1 MSTNNKTIRIKA
13 DTNNPNEKYLNVKLE
28 QDFELLNVLSLTIKQ
43 SDVYRTFNAD
53 YGVVCGRVQTSGVGL
68 PNCRVSIFIPISDND
83 SVTTEMLAIYPF
95 KKTTDTDVNGKKY
108 NLLSRLRRLN
118 PFSGFKE
125 NNYGFGYFPKTPVG
139 SIPDK
144 NELLVND
151 SWVEVYKNYYKFTTT
166 TNTSG
171 DYMFIGVPVGTYT
184 LHVDADITDVGKY
197 STPVPVL
204 QKILNLPKN
213 LFNEETTK
221 LNYNNDLTQL
231 PNIYTQ
237 DISINVIPFW
247 GDKSINGLEI
257 GITRQDVDL
266 KAKIYPSST
275 IFGSA
280 MTSSEDGYFGNRVI
294 FNMLM
299 GLSNLCITIG
309 NCEIFDDNPADP
321 NNVNNNNSA
330 WRIGAKFT
338 IPIIDVPIPLG
349 SKIKENVDNAIGFC
363 IRIVIKNIIPFFI
376 IDAFSYYTC
385 QINGGNFNTNPFDF
399 KWFGKTGKCCF
410 DLGLTNCA
418 SSADSITDLMNI
430 NTFRTGKIN
439 TRVVYYPED
448 VVFSSTDFD
457 NVTGQDTSLSVQLK
471 VLNPSKYVTIN
482 ESNGNFIHII
492 PANRRRVIT
501 NEIGEEIE
509 IIDKNK
515 GVFTEFSGAMIFD
528 MNDPNLSISNSGSK
542 ISTNRV
548 TIKVPQCQKYYIT
561 NTIESDINFNW
572 IADYYTFKIN
582 EVYSIS
588 QYMFAN
594 QNGVSNY
601 YNMTGLY
608 FLNLRD
614 DKFEDGNK
622 IKLNYFNPLR
632 RINVNGYVIDNP
644 YDNSFKVNDLTLSFD
659 TIFNTNISAVQKASA
674 GGIIGGNINNE
685 WSNGMLYFLQYG
697 VRVNKSKPST
707 QYCDLI
713 IENPLNCYDNNN
725 DIGGGIT
732 NSKGLLRADLFP
744 TNFVHI
750 KDKNLLI
757 DLYSNDVD
765 KLNKGVF
772 VTDNNLMG
780 INNKI
785 WLKGLFDDSNNIN
798 ILKNKDIV

>member
-1 MSTNNKTIRIKA
+1 MSTNQKTIRIKA

-53 YGVVCGRVQTSGVGL
+53 YGVVCGRVQTAGVGL

-83 SVTTEMLAIYPF
+83 IVTTEMLALYPF

-108 NLLSRLRRLN
+108 NLLSRLKKLN
-118 PFSGFKE
+118 PFSGFRE

-144 NELLVND
+144 NEILAND

-166 TNTSG
+166 TNKSG

-197 STPVPVL
+197 STPVPIL

-237 DISINVIPFW
+237 DINITVIPFW
-247 GDKSINGLEI
+247 GDKSISGLEI

-294 FNMLM
+294 FNIIM

-309 NCEIFDDNPADP
+309 NCDMFDPDP
-321 NNVNNNNSA
+321 SKSGVSA
-330 WRIGAKFT
+330 FRIGVRFT
-338 IPIIDVPIPLG
+338 IPFFDITIALPFNSG
-349 SKIKENVDNAIGFC
+349 MKEDGIGFC
-363 IRIVIKNIIPFFI
+363 FRIVIKNIIPFFI
-376 IDAFSYYTC
+376 VDAFSFYRC
-385 QINGGNFNTNPFDF
+385 QINGGNFNSNPIDF
-399 KWFGKTGKCCF
+399 KWVGKTGKCCF
-410 DLGLTNCA
+410 DEGLTNCA

-439 TRVVYYPED
+439 TKVVYYPED
-448 VVFSSTDFD
+448 VVFSSTNFD
-457 NVTGQDTSLSVQLK
+457 DVTGQDETLAAQLK

-509 IIDKNK
+509 ITDKNK

-528 MNDPNLSISNSGSK
+528 MNDTNLTISSSGSK
-542 ISTNRV
+542 INTNRV
-548 TIKVPQCQKYYIT
+548 TIKVPQCQKYYIIPQIQST
-561 NTIESDINFNW
+561 INFNW

-582 EVYSIS
+582 EIYSVS

-594 QNGVSNY
+594 QNGVTNY

-614 DKFEDGNK
+614 ENFTLDG

-632 RINVNGYVIDNP
+632 NNILNNGDDIYK
-644 YDNSFKVNDLTLSFD
+644 FKVNDLSLSFD
-659 TIFNTNISAVQKASA
+659 TIINTNVSAVQKSSA
-674 GGIIGGNINNE
+674 NGIVGGYINNE

-697 VRVNKSKPST
+697 IRKNKYKPST

-713 IENPLNCYDNNN
+713 IENPLNCYDNDNN
-725 DIGGGIT
+725 IGGGIK
-732 NSKGLLRADLFP
+732 NSKGLLRGDLFP
-744 TNFVHI
+744 TNFIHI
-750 KDKNLLI
+750 ENKDLLI
-757 DLYSNDVD
+757 DLFD
-765 KLNKGVF
+765 KEPLNKGVF
-772 VTDNNLMG
+772 VSDNNLMNAG
-780 INNKI
+780 NNLGGNINNKI

>member
-1 MSTNNKTIRIKA
+1 MSTNQKTIRIKA

-53 YGVVCGRVQTSGVGL
+53 YGVVCGRVQTAGVGL

-83 SVTTEMLAIYPF
+83 IVTTEMLALYPF

-108 NLLSRLRRLN
+108 NLLSRLKKLN
-118 PFSGFKE
+118 PFSGFRE

-144 NELLVND
+144 NEILAND

-166 TNTSG
+166 TNKSG

-184 LHVDADITDVGKY
+184 LHVDADITDIGKY
-197 STPVPVL
+197 STPVPIL

-237 DISINVIPFW
+237 DINITVIPFW
-247 GDKSINGLEI
+247 GDKSISGLEI

-294 FNMLM
+294 FIMLM
-299 GLSNLCITIG
+299 GLSNLCITVG
-309 NCEIFDDNPADP
+309 NCNSFRDNPADP
-321 NNVNNNNSA
+321 NNAGFNSIA
-330 WRIGAKFT
+330 FRVGVQFK
-338 IPIIDVPIPLG
+338 VLG
-349 SKIKENVDNAIGFC
+349 VKITLGNMLKDSGIGFC
-363 IRIVIKNIIPFFI
+363 LRLVVKNIIPFFI
-376 IDAFSYYTC
+376 IDAFSYYKC
-385 QINGGNFNTNPFDF
+385 QINGGNFNTNPIDF

-439 TRVVYYPED
+439 TKVVYYPED
-448 VVFSSTDFD
+448 VVFSSTNFD
-457 NVTGQDTSLSVQLK
+457 DVTGQDETLAAQLK
-471 VLNPSKYVTIN
+471 VLNPNKYVTIN
-482 ESNGNFIHII
+482 EANGNFIHII

-501 NEIGEEIE
+501 NEVGEEIE
-509 IIDKNK
+509 ITDKNK

-542 ISTNRV
+542 INTNRV
-548 TIKVPQCQKYYIT
+548 TIKVPQCQKYYIIPQIQST
-561 NTIESDINFNW
+561 INFNW

-582 EVYSIS
+582 EIYSVS

-594 QNGVSNY
+594 QNGVTNY

-614 DKFEDGNK
+614 ENFKDGNEV
-622 IKLNYFNPLR
+622 KLNYFNPLR
-632 RINVNGYVIDNP
+632 NNILNNGDDIYK
-644 YDNSFKVNDLTLSFD
+644 FKVNDLSLSFD
-659 TIFNTNISAVQKASA
+659 TIINTNVSAVQKSSA
-674 GGIIGGNINNE
+674 NGIVGGYINNE

-697 VRVNKSKPST
+697 IRKNKYKPST

-713 IENPLNCYDNNN
+713 IENPLNCYDNDNN
-725 DIGGGIT
+725 IGGGIK
-732 NSKGLLRADLFP
+732 NSKGLLRGDLFP
-744 TNFVHI
+744 TNFIHI
-750 KDKNLLI
+750 ENKDLLI
-757 DLYSNDVD
+757 DLFD
-765 KLNKGVF
+765 KEPLNKGVF
-772 VTDNNLMG
+772 VSDNNLMNAG
-780 INNKI
+780 NNLGGNINNKI

>member
-53 YGVVCGRVQTSGVGL
+53 YGVVCGRVQTAGVGL

-83 SVTTEMLAIYPF
+83 IVTTEMLALYPF

-108 NLLSRLRRLN
+108 NLLNRLKRLN

-125 NNYGFGYFPKTPVG
+125 NNYGFGYFPKTPIG
-139 SIPDK
+139 SMPDK

-166 TNTSG
+166 TNKSG

-184 LHVDADITDVGKY
+184 LHVDADITDIGKY
-197 STPVPVL
+197 STPVPIL

-247 GDKSINGLEI
+247 GDKSISGLEI

-294 FNMLM
+294 FNIIM

-309 NCEIFDDNPADP
+309 NCDMFDPDP
-321 NNVNNNNSA
+321 SKSDESA
-330 WRIGAKFT
+330 FRIGVQFT
-338 IPIIDVPIPLG
+338 IPFFDIT
-349 SKIKENVDNAIGFC
+349 IKLPFNSSMKEDGIGFC
-363 IRIVIKNIIPFFI
+363 FRIVIKNIIPFFI
-376 IDAFSYYTC
+376 VDAFSFYRC
-385 QINGGNFNTNPFDF
+385 QINGGNFNSNPIDF
-399 KWFGKTGKCCF
+399 KWVGKTSKCCF
-410 DLGLTNCA
+410 DVGLTNCA

-439 TRVVYYPED
+439 SKVVYYPED
-448 VVFSSTDFD
+448 VVFSSTDFND
-457 NVTGQDTSLSVQLK
+457 VTGQDETLATQLK
-471 VLNPSKYVTIN
+471 VLNPNKYVTIN

-509 IIDKNK
+509 ITDKNK

-528 MNDPNLSISNSGSK
+528 MNDTNLTISSSGSR
-542 ISTNRV
+542 INTNRV
-548 TIKVPQCQKYYIT
+548 TIKVPQCQKYYNIPQ
-561 NTIESDINFNW
+561 IQSAINFNW

-582 EVYSIS
+582 EIYSVS

-594 QNGVSNY
+594 NNNNDTSPTAPVTEY
-601 YNMTGLY
+601 INMTGLF

-614 DKFEDGNK
+614 NVSDQK
-622 IKLNYFNPLR
+622 NYFNPLR
-632 RINVNGYVIDNP
+632 NNIEDNTFKVIELNLK
-644 YDNSFKVNDLTLSFD
+644 YDNKISVTSGSQ
-659 TIFNTNISAVQKASA
+659 TPSSENIK
-674 GGIIGGNINNE
+674 GNIVNNE

-697 VRVNKSKPST
+697 IRKNKYKPST

-713 IENPLNCYDNNN
+713 IENPLNCYDNDNN
-725 DIGGGIT
+725 IGGGIK
-732 NSKGLLRADLFP
+732 NSKGLLRGDLFP
-744 TNFVHI
+744 TNFIHI
-750 KDKNLLI
+750 ENKDLLI
-757 DLYSNDVD
+757 DLFD
-765 KLNKGVF
+765 KEPLNKGVF
-772 VTDNNLMG
+772 VSDNNLMNAG
-780 INNKI
+780 NNLGGNINNKI

>member
-53 YGVVCGRVQTSGVGL
+53 YGVVCGRVQTAGVGL

-83 SVTTEMLAIYPF
+83 TVTTEMLALYPF

-108 NLLSRLRRLN
+108 NLLNRLKRLN
-118 PFSGFKE
+118 PFTGFKE

-139 SIPDK
+139 SMPDK

-166 TNTSG
+166 TNKSG

-184 LHVDADITDVGKY
+184 LHVDADITDIGKY
-197 STPVPVL
+197 STPVPIL

-237 DISINVIPFW
+237 DITINVIPFW
-247 GDKSINGLEI
+247 GDKSISGLEI

-309 NCEIFDDNPADP
+309 NCDKFNDNPADP
-321 NNVNNNNSA
+321 ENGAYNSIA
-330 WRIGAKFT
+330 FRVGLQFKI
-338 IPIIDVPIPLG
+338 LG
-349 SKIKENVDNAIGFC
+349 VKVTLGNSLKSSGIGFC
-363 IRIVIKNIIPFFI
+363 LRIVIKNIIPFFI

-385 QINGGNFNTNPFDF
+385 QINGGNFNTNPLDF
-399 KWFGKTGKCCF
+399 KWFGKTNKCCF

-439 TRVVYYPED
+439 TKVVYYPED
-448 VVFSSTDFD
+448 VVFSSTDFND
-457 NVTGQDTSLSVQLK
+457 IIGQDETLAVQLK
-471 VLNPSKYVTIN
+471 VLNPNKYVTIN

-509 IIDKNK
+509 ITDKNK

-528 MNDPNLSISNSGSK
+528 MNDTNLTISSSGSK
-542 ISTNRV
+542 INTNRV
-548 TIKVPQCQKYYIT
+548 TIKVPQCQKYYNIPQIQST
-561 NTIESDINFNW
+561 INFNW

-582 EVYSIS
+582 EIYSIS

-594 QNGVSNY
+594 QNGVTNY

-614 DKFEDGNK
+614 ENFTLDG

-632 RINVNGYVIDNP
+632 NNILNNDDDIYK
-644 YDNSFKVNDLTLSFD
+644 FKVNDLSLSFD
-659 TIFNTNISAVQKASA
+659 TIVNTNVSAVQKSSA
-674 GGIIGGNINNE
+674 NGIVGGYINNE

-697 VRVNKSKPST
+697 IRKNKYKPST

-713 IENPLNCYDNNN
+713 IENPLNCYDNDNN
-725 DIGGGIT
+725 IGGGIK
-732 NSKGLLRADLFP
+732 NSKGLLRGDLFP
-744 TNFVHI
+744 TNFIHI
-750 KDKNLLI
+750 KNKDLLI
-757 DLYSNDVD
+757 DLFD
-765 KLNKGVF
+765 KEPLNKGVF
-772 VTDNNLMG
+772 VNDNNLMNAG
-780 INNKI
+780 KELGGSINNKI

>member
-53 YGVVCGRVQTSGVGL
+53 YGVVCGRVQTAGVGL

-83 SVTTEMLAIYPF
+83 TVTTEMLALYPF

-166 TNTSG
+166 TNKSG

-184 LHVDADITDVGKY
+184 LHVDADITDIGKY
-197 STPVPVL
+197 STPVPIL

-237 DISINVIPFW
+237 DISINVLPFW
-247 GDKSINGLEI
+247 GDKSISGLEI

-280 MTSSEDGYFGNRVI
+280 MTSSEDGYFGNRVV
-294 FNMLM
+294 FNIIM
-299 GLSNLCITIG
+299 GLSNLCITVG
-309 NCEIFDDNPADP
+309 NCEIFNPDP
-321 NNVNNNNSA
+321 STSNTSTF
-330 WRIGAKFT
+330 RIGVKFT
-338 IPIIDVPIPLG
+338 IPVIDATIALG
-349 SKIKENVDNAIGFC
+349 SPMKEDGIGFC
-363 IRIVIKNIIPFFI
+363 FRIVIKNIIPFFI
-376 IDAFSYYTC
+376 VDAFSFYRC
-385 QINGGNFNTNPFDF
+385 QINGGNFNSNPIDF
-399 KWFGKTGKCCF
+399 KWVGKTGKCCF
-410 DLGLTNCA
+410 DEGLTNCA

-430 NTFRTGKIN
+430 NTFRTGQIN
-439 TRVVYYPED
+439 TKVVYYSED
-448 VVFSSTDFD
+448 VQLSSTDFD
-457 NVTGQDTSLSVQLK
+457 DVTGQDETLATQLK

-509 IIDKNK
+509 ITDKNK

-528 MNDPNLSISNSGSK
+528 MNDTNLTISSSGSR
-542 ISTNRV
+542 INTNRV
-548 TIKVPQCQKYYIT
+548 TIKVPQCQKYYNIPQIQST
-561 NTIESDINFNW
+561 INFNW

-582 EVYSIS
+582 EIYSIS

-594 QNGVSNY
+594 NNNNDTTPTAPVTEY
-601 YNMTGLY
+601 INMTGLF

-614 DKFEDGNK
+614 NVSDQK
-622 IKLNYFNPLR
+622 NYFNPLR
-632 RINVNGYVIDNP
+632 NNIEDNTFKVIELNLK
-644 YDNSFKVNDLTLSFD
+644 YDNK
-659 TIFNTNISAVQKASA
+659 ISVTSGSQTPSSKD
-674 GGIIGGNINNE
+674 IKGNIVNNE

-697 VRVNKSKPST
+697 IRKNKYKPST

-713 IENPLNCYDNNN
+713 IENPLNCYDNDNN
-725 DIGGGIT
+725 IGGGIK
-732 NSKGLLRADLFP
+732 NSKGLLRGDLFP
-744 TNFVHI
+744 TNFIHI
-750 KDKNLLI
+750 ENKDLLI
-757 DLYSNDVD
+757 DLFD
-765 KLNKGVF
+765 KEPLNKGVF
-772 VTDNNLMG
+772 VSDNNLMNAG
-780 INNKI
+780 NNLGGNINNKI

>member
-1 MSTNNKTIRIKA
+1 MYTNNKTIRIKA

-53 YGVVCGRVQTSGVGL
+53 YGVVCGRVQTAGVGL
-68 PNCRVSIFIPISDND
+68 PNCRVSIFIPITDND
-83 SVTTEMLAIYPF
+83 VVTTEMLALYPF

-108 NLLSRLRRLN
+108 NLLSRLKRLN
-118 PFSGFKE
+118 PFSGFRE
-125 NNYGFGYFPKTPVG
+125 NNHGFGYFPKTPVG
-139 SIPDK
+139 SMPDK

-166 TNTSG
+166 TNKSG

-197 STPVPVL
+197 STPVPIL

-237 DISINVIPFW
+237 DISVNVIPFW
-247 GDKSINGLEI
+247 GDKTISGLEI

-294 FNMLM
+294 FVMLM

-309 NCEIFDDNPADP
+309 NCNRFDP
-321 NNVNNNNSA
+321 NPENDNSSTF
-330 WRIGAKFT
+330 RIGARFT
-338 IPIIDVPIPLG
+338 IPVIDVRISLG
-349 SKIKENVDNAIGFC
+349 NKMSKDGIGFC
-363 IRIVIKNIIPFFI
+363 IRIVVKNIIPFFI
-376 IDAFSYYTC
+376 IDAFSFYRC
-385 QINGGNFNTNPFDF
+385 QINGGNFNTNPIDF
-399 KWFGKTGKCCF
+399 KWFGKTSKCCF
-410 DLGLTNCA
+410 DVGLTNCA
-418 SSADSITDLMNI
+418 SSVDSITDLMNI

-448 VVFSSTDFD
+448 VVFTPNDFD
-457 NVTGQDTSLSVQLK
+457 DVTGQNTILATQLK
-471 VLNPSKYVTIN
+471 SLNPTKYVTIN
-482 ESNGNFIHII
+482 EANGNFIHII

-501 NEIGEEIE
+501 NEVGEEIE
-509 IIDKNK
+509 ITDKNK

-528 MNDPNLSISNSGSK
+528 MNDPNLAISSSGSR
-542 ISTNRV
+542 INTNRV
-548 TIKVPQCQKYYIT
+548 TIKVPQCHDFYNT
-561 NTIESDINFNW
+561 NTIQSDVNFNW

-582 EVYSIS
+582 EVYSVS

-594 QNGVSNY
+594 NDNNTNVSVSNY

-614 DKFEDGNK
+614 ENFKDGNGV
-622 IKLNYFNPLR
+622 KLNYFNPLR
-632 RINVNGYVIDNP
+632 NNILNNADDLNKNGGLY
-644 YDNSFKVNDLTLSFD
+644 SFKVVDLPLTFD
-659 TIFNTNISAVQKASA
+659 SILNSNVSTVQKSSA
-674 GGIIGGNINNE
+674 NEIIGGHINNQ

-697 VRVNKSKPST
+697 IRKNKYKPST

-725 DIGGGIT
+725 LIGGAFT
-732 NSKGLLRADLFP
+732 NSKGLLRGSIFP

-750 KDKNLLI
+750 KDKNFLI
-757 DLYSNDVD
+757 DLYQDEP
-765 KLNKGVF
+765 LNKGVF
-772 VTDNNLMG
+772 VTDNNLMVNG
-780 INNKI
+780 TNNNKI

>member
-1 MSTNNKTIRIKA
+1 MSTNQKTIRIKA

-53 YGVVCGRVQTSGVGL
+53 YGVVCGRVQTAGVGL

-83 SVTTEMLAIYPF
+83 IVTTEMLALYPF
-95 KKTTDTDVNGKKY
+95 KKTTDTDVNEKKY
-108 NLLSRLRRLN
+108 NLLSRLKKLN
-118 PFSGFKE
+118 PFSGFRE

-144 NELLVND
+144 NEILAND

-166 TNTSG
+166 TNKSG

-184 LHVDADITDVGKY
+184 LHVDADITDIGKY
-197 STPVPVL
+197 STPVPIL

-237 DISINVIPFW
+237 DINITVIPFW
-247 GDKSINGLEI
+247 GDKSISGLDI

-294 FNMLM
+294 FNIIM

-309 NCEIFDDNPADP
+309 NCDMFDPDP
-321 NNVNNNNSA
+321 SKSGVSA
-330 WRIGAKFT
+330 FRIGVRFT
-338 IPIIDVPIPLG
+338 IPFFDITIALPFNSG
-349 SKIKENVDNAIGFC
+349 MKEDGIGFC
-363 IRIVIKNIIPFFI
+363 FRIVIKNIIPFFI
-376 IDAFSYYTC
+376 VDAFSFYRC
-385 QINGGNFNTNPFDF
+385 QINGGNFNSNPIDF
-399 KWFGKTGKCCF
+399 KWVGKTGKCCF
-410 DLGLTNCA
+410 DEGLTNCA

-439 TRVVYYPED
+439 TKVVYYPED
-448 VVFSSTDFD
+448 VVFSSTNFD
-457 NVTGQDTSLSVQLK
+457 DVTGQDETLAAQLK

-509 IIDKNK
+509 ITDKNK

-528 MNDPNLSISNSGSK
+528 MNDTNLTISSSGSR
-542 ISTNRV
+542 INTNRV
-548 TIKVPQCQKYYIT
+548 TIKVPQCQKYYNIPQIQST
-561 NTIESDINFNW
+561 INFNW

-582 EVYSIS
+582 EIYSVS

-594 QNGVSNY
+594 NNNNDTSPTAPVTEY
-601 YNMTGLY
+601 INMTGLF

-614 DKFEDGNK
+614 NVSEQK
-622 IKLNYFNPLR
+622 NYFNPLR
-632 RINVNGYVIDNP
+632 NNIEDNTFKVIELNLK
-644 YDNSFKVNDLTLSFD
+644 YDNK
-659 TIFNTNISAVQKASA
+659 ISVTSGSQTPSSKD
-674 GGIIGGNINNE
+674 IKGNIVNNE

-697 VRVNKSKPST
+697 IRKNKYKPST

-713 IENPLNCYDNNN
+713 IENPLNCYDNDNN
-725 DIGGGIT
+725 IGGGIK
-732 NSKGLLRADLFP
+732 NSKGLLRGDLFP
-744 TNFVHI
+744 TNFIHI
-750 KDKNLLI
+750 ENKDLLI
-757 DLYSNDVD
+757 DLFD
-765 KLNKGVF
+765 KEPLNKGVF
-772 VTDNNLMG
+772 VSDNNLMNAG
-780 INNKI
+780 NNLGGNINNKI

>member
-53 YGVVCGRVQTSGVGL
+53 YGVVCGRVQTAGVGL

-83 SVTTEMLAIYPF
+83 IVTTEMLALYPF

-166 TNTSG
+166 TNKSG

-184 LHVDADITDVGKY
+184 LHVDADITDIGKY
-197 STPVPVL
+197 STPVPIL

-237 DISINVIPFW
+237 DISINVLPFW
-247 GDKSINGLEI
+247 GDKSISGLEI

-280 MTSSEDGYFGNRVI
+280 MTSSEDGYFGNRVV
-294 FNMLM
+294 FNIIM
-299 GLSNLCITIG
+299 GLSNLCITVG
-309 NCEIFDDNPADP
+309 NCEIFNPVP
-321 NNVNNNNSA
+321 STSNTSTFRV
-330 WRIGAKFT
+330 GVQFT
-338 IPIIDVPIPLG
+338 IPVIDATIALG
-349 SKIKENVDNAIGFC
+349 SPMISDGIGFC
-363 IRIVIKNIIPFFI
+363 FRIVIKNIIPFFI
-376 IDAFSYYTC
+376 VDAFSFYRC
-385 QINGGNFNTNPFDF
+385 QINGGNFNSNPIDF
-399 KWFGKTGKCCF
+399 KWVGKTGKCCF
-410 DLGLTNCA
+410 DEGLTNCA

-430 NTFRTGKIN
+430 NTFRTGQIN
-439 TRVVYYPED
+439 TKVVYYSED
-448 VVFSSTDFD
+448 VQLSSTDFD
-457 NVTGQDTSLSVQLK
+457 DVTGQDETLAAQLK

-509 IIDKNK
+509 ITDKNK

-528 MNDPNLSISNSGSK
+528 MNDTNLTISSSGSK
-542 ISTNRV
+542 INTNRV
-548 TIKVPQCQKYYIT
+548 TIKVPQCQKYYDIPQIQST
-561 NTIESDINFNW
+561 INFNW

-582 EVYSIS
+582 EIYSVS

-594 QNGVSNY
+594 NNNNDTSPTAPVTEY
-601 YNMTGLY
+601 INMTGLF

-614 DKFEDGNK
+614 NVSDQK
-622 IKLNYFNPLR
+622 NYFNPLR
-632 RINVNGYVIDNP
+632 NNIEDNTFKVIELNLK
-644 YDNSFKVNDLTLSFD
+644 YDNK
-659 TIFNTNISAVQKASA
+659 ISVTSGSQTPSSEDIK
-674 GGIIGGNINNE
+674 GNIVNNE

-697 VRVNKSKPST
+697 IRKNKYKPST

-713 IENPLNCYDNNN
+713 IENPLNCYDNDNN
-725 DIGGGIT
+725 IGGGIK
-732 NSKGLLRADLFP
+732 NSKGLLRGDLFP
-744 TNFVHI
+744 TNFIHI
-750 KDKNLLI
+750 ENKDLLI
-757 DLYSNDVD
+757 DLFD
-765 KLNKGVF
+765 KEPLNKGVF
-772 VTDNNLMG
+772 VSDNNLMNAG
-780 INNKI
+780 NKLGDNINNKI

>member
-53 YGVVCGRVQTSGVGL
+53 YGVVCGRVQTAGVGL

-83 SVTTEMLAIYPF
+83 TVTTEMLALYPF

-108 NLLSRLRRLN
+108 NLLNRLKRLN
-118 PFSGFKE
+118 PFTGFKE

-139 SIPDK
+139 SMPDK

-166 TNTSG
+166 TNKSG

-184 LHVDADITDVGKY
+184 LHVDADITDIGKY
-197 STPVPVL
+197 STPVPIL

-237 DISINVIPFW
+237 DITINVIPFW
-247 GDKSINGLEI
+247 GDKSISGLEI

-294 FNMLM
+294 FNIIM

-309 NCEIFDDNPADP
+309 NCDMFDPDP
-321 NNVNNNNSA
+321 SKSNTSA
-330 WRIGAKFT
+330 FRIGVQFT
-338 IPIIDVPIPLG
+338 IPFFDITIALPFNSG
-349 SKIKENVDNAIGFC
+349 MKEDGIGFC
-363 IRIVIKNIIPFFI
+363 FRIVIKNIIPFFI
-376 IDAFSYYTC
+376 VDAFSFYRC
-385 QINGGNFNTNPFDF
+385 QINGGNFNSNPIDF
-399 KWFGKTGKCCF
+399 KWVGKTSKCCF

-430 NTFRTGKIN
+430 NTFRTGQIN
-439 TRVVYYPED
+439 TKVVYYSED
-448 VVFSSTDFD
+448 VIFSSTDFND
-457 NVTGQDTSLSVQLK
+457 IIGQDETLAAQLK
-471 VLNPSKYVTIN
+471 VLNPNKYVTIN

-509 IIDKNK
+509 ITDKNK

-528 MNDPNLSISNSGSK
+528 MNDTNLTISSSGSR

-548 TIKVPQCQKYYIT
+548 TIKVPQCQKYYNIPQIQST
-561 NTIESDINFNW
+561 INFNW

-582 EVYSIS
+582 EIYSVS

-594 QNGVSNY
+594 NNNNDTSPTAPVTEY
-601 YNMTGLY
+601 INMTGLF

-614 DKFEDGNK
+614 NVSDQK
-622 IKLNYFNPLR
+622 NYFNPLR
-632 RINVNGYVIDNP
+632 NNIEDNTFKVIELNLK
-644 YDNSFKVNDLTLSFD
+644 YDNKISVTSGSQ
-659 TIFNTNISAVQKASA
+659 TPSSENIK
-674 GGIIGGNINNE
+674 GNIVNNE

-697 VRVNKSKPST
+697 IRKNKYKPST

-713 IENPLNCYDNNN
+713 IENPLNCYDNDNN
-725 DIGGGIT
+725 IGGGIK
-732 NSKGLLRADLFP
+732 NSKGLLRGDLFP
-744 TNFVHI
+744 TNFIHI
-750 KDKNLLI
+750 KNKDLLI
-757 DLYSNDVD
+757 DLFD
-765 KLNKGVF
+765 KEPLNKGVF
-772 VTDNNLMG
+772 VNDNNLMNAG
-780 INNKI
+780 KELGGSINNKI